1 MKTTIGFDIG
11 GSSIKSV
18 IYNDGKIIFRY
29 SENIQGINEAS
40 KLAKLVAKILSR
52 MVQEKK
58 AGRKDSVG
66 IAVAGIFD
74 KKREIMLRSPNISY
88 LNGLNLKTIFKEH
101 LEHDFFLEND
111 ANCFLLREKI
121 NGLAKNL
128 ENVFCLTLGTGIGGA
143 RLLDN
148 KIYMGFNGS
157 AGEAGHMLIDKKEE
171 LDFEDLASE
180 KLLKKE
186 LNIDAQEA
194 KKLADSGDQQTLAL
208 LKVFGRNL
216 GIGVA
221 NIVNICDPQIVII
234 GGGCSQLK
242 NYLLPAVRKVMSEKV
257 ISNLAKNTKV
267 AFAWENEKSIFFGA
281 EGAAIMA
288 QEAKKFFS

>member
-29 SENIQGINEAS
+29 SENIQGINKAS

-157 AGEAGHMLIDKKEE
+157 AGEAGHMLIDKKGE